1 MYRLYLVALCF
12 IILLSLLSLTHK
24 KFLPADDTASIDSR
38 EVIGCAPPSKQID
51 IFKSPGRK
59 MVPLP
64 GWGNHQWKI
73 ETSSD
78 SAQFYFN
85 QGLNLFYSFH
95 MDEAGLSFQEAQL
108 HDDKCAMAY
117 WGETMAAGPFINAPL
132 YNHFNDSASIAAI
145 EKAESLAKN
154 DLEKAIIDA
163 QRIRFTVY
171 KNADTKQVA
180 SSYMQAMKTT
190 YEQNKNN
197 TELAVLYADA
207 LMLIHP
213 RDWYD
218 AKGVE
223 KEGTKEIIEL
233 LEQILTQDPFH
244 PAALHYYIHMVEP
257 STTPQRARDAAD
269 RLMPLLPSV
278 THMVHMP
285 SHIYIRTGDYSKG
298 ILSNEKAIAGYSSY
312 KQILKGWDGNRF
324 LYLYHNA
331 DMQGTNALMMA
342 NYKLAKKS
350 FQQNSDKF
358 DPVDTSLFS
367 TPTISGLS
375 QFVTAQPY
383 LLDVRFGHWEKILN
397 EKKPLSDHSFHKIL
411 WLFGQG
417 MALAATGKINDAAEA
432 LKKMKALSNDSLLYT
447 SRPNRNRAIDAVNI
461 AELLLEGRILMQQ
474 KNWTGTIEKFIAA
487 ITAEDNLRYSEPE
500 DWRIPSRH
508 FLGQTYLLKGDYQLA
523 QKTFEEDLLRHPNN
537 FWALNGLNNAFK
549 KQKNLKASVAL
560 VKQYNQVFANAD
572 IKLYGA
578 VY

>member
-1 MYRLYLVALCF
+1 MFRLYLVASCL
-12 IILLSLLSLTHK
+12 IVLLSLLSLTNK
-24 KFLPADDTASIDSR
+24 KSLYADNTASIYSQ

-51 IFKSPGRK
+51 IFNSPDRK

-64 GWGNHQWKI
+64 GWGNHKWKI

-95 MDEAGLSFQEAQL
+95 MDEAKASFQEAQL

-132 YNHFNDSASIAAI
+132 YGFIDSASNIVAI
-145 EKAESLAKN
+145 EKAGSLAKN
-154 DLEKAIIDA
+154 DLEKAIITA
-163 QRIRFTVY
+163 QHLRFTAN
-171 KNADTKQVA
+171 KKAEE
-180 SSYMQAMKTT
+180 YMQAMKNI
-190 YEQNKNN
+190 YEQNNNN
-197 TELAVLYADA
+197 TELALLYADA
-207 LMLIHP
+207 LMLVHP

-233 LEQILTQDPFH
+233 LEQILTQDPDH

-257 STTPQRARDAAD
+257 STTPQRARFAAD

-278 THMVHMP
+278 AHMVHMP
-285 SHIYIRTGDYSKG
+285 SHIYVRTGDYSKG

-312 KQILKGWDGNRF
+312 KQILKGWQGSRY

-331 DMQGTNALMMA
+331 DMQGTNAMMMG

-350 FQQNSDKF
+350 FQQNSDQF
-358 DPVDTSLFS
+358 DPVDTSFFS
-367 TPTISGLS
+367 IPAMSGFS

-383 LLDVRFGHWEKILN
+383 LLEVRFGNWRKILN
-397 EKKPLSDHSFHKIL
+397 EKKSLSDHSFHKIL

-417 MALAATGKINDAAEA
+417 MALAATGKTNDAAEA
-432 LKKMKALSNDSLLYT
+432 LKKIKALSNDSLLYT
-447 SRPNRNRAIDAVNI
+447 SRPNRNRAIDGVNI
-461 AELLLEGRILMQQ
+461 ASLLLEGRILMQQ
-474 KNWTGTIEKFIAA
+474 KNWSGAIEKFIASV
-487 ITAEDNLRYSEPE
+487 TAEDNLRYSEPE
-500 DWRIPSRH
+500 DWRIPSRQ
-508 FLGQTYLLKGDYQLA
+508 FLGQTYLLKDEYQLA

-537 FWALNGLNNAFK
+537 FWTLNGLNDVFK
-549 KQKNLKASVAL
+549 KQKNIKASMDL
-560 VKQYNQVFANAD
+560 LKQYRKVFANAD

>member
-1 MYRLYLVALCF
+1 MYRLYLLAWCF
-12 IILLSLLSLTHK
+12 IIQLSLLSLTHK
-24 KFLPADDTASIDSR
+24 KFLHADDTASIDSR

-73 ETSSD
+73 GTSND

-95 MDEAGLSFQEAQL
+95 MDEAKASFQEAQL

-117 WGETMAAGPFINAPL
+117 WGETMAAGPFINFRG
-132 YNHFNDSASIAAI
+132 YNPNDSASIVAI
-145 EKAESLAKN
+145 EKAGSLAKN
-154 DLEKAIIDA
+154 DLEKAIISA
-163 QRIRFTVY
+163 QRLRFTTDKKVDM
-171 KNADTKQVA
+171 NQMM
-180 SSYMQAMKTT
+180 SSYMQAMKTI

-197 TELAVLYADA
+197 SGLAVLYADA

-218 AKGVE
+218 PKGVE

-233 LEQILTQDPFH
+233 LERILTQDPNH

-257 STTPQRARDAAD
+257 SATPQRAKDAAD

-278 THMVHMP
+278 AHMVHMP
-285 SHIYIRTGDYSKG
+285 SHIYVRTGDYSKG

-312 KQILKGWDGNRF
+312 KQILKGWEGNRF

-331 DMQGTNALMMA
+331 DMQGTNAMMMG

-350 FQQNSDKF
+350 FQQNIDQF
-358 DPVDTSLFS
+358 DIHDTSSYS
-367 TPTISGLS
+367 TPMFSSYS
-375 QFVTAQPY
+375 QFLTVQSY
-383 LLDVRFGHWEKILN
+383 LTEVRFGNWEKVLN
-397 EKKPLSDHSFHKIL
+397 EKKPISDHAFHKIL

-417 MALAATGKINDAAEA
+417 MALVATDKINDATET
-432 LKKMKALSNDSLLYT
+432 LNKMKVLSNDSLLYAR
-447 SRPNRNRAIDAVNI
+447 RPNRNGAIDAVYI

-474 KNWTGTIEKFIAA
+474 KNWIGAIEKFTAA

-500 DWRIPSRH
+500 DWRIPSRQ
-508 FLGQTYLLKGDYQLA
+508 FLGQSYLLKGDYLLA
-523 QKTFEEDLLRHPNN
+523 QKTFEEDLLKHPNN
-537 FWALNGLNNAFK
+537 FWALNGLNDAFK
-549 KQKNLKASVAL
+549 KQKNLKASAAL
-560 VKQYNQVFANAD
+560 VKQYNQIFANAD

>member
-1 MYRLYLVALCF
+1 MSRLYLIAMCL
-12 IILLSLLSLTHK
+12 ITLLSFLSLTHK
-24 KFLPADDTASIDSR
+24 KNLPVDKTASIYSP
-38 EVIGCAPPSKQID
+38 ETIGCGPPSEQID
-51 IFKSPGRK
+51 IFKSPDRK

-78 SAQFYFN
+78 SSQFYFN

-95 MDEAGLSFQEAQL
+95 MDEAKASFREAQL
-108 HDDKCAMAY
+108 HDDKCAMAF
-117 WGETMAAGPFINAPL
+117 WGETMAAGPFINVPV
-132 YNHFNDSASIAAI
+132 YNNFNDSASIVAI
-145 EKAESLAKN
+145 EKAKSLAKN

-163 QRIRFTVY
+163 QRLRFTAY

-180 SSYMQAMKTT
+180 SSYMQAMKTI

-197 TELAVLYADA
+197 TEIAVLYADA

-218 AKGVE
+218 AKGTE

-233 LEQILTQDPFH
+233 LEQILTQDPDH

-257 STTPQRARDAAD
+257 STTPQRATGAAD

-278 THMVHMP
+278 AHMVHMP
-285 SHIYIRTGDYSKG
+285 SHIYVRTGYYSKG
-298 ILSNEKAIAGYSSY
+298 IQSNQRAIAGYSSY
-312 KQILKGWDGNRF
+312 KQILKGWQGNHY

-331 DMQGTNALMMA
+331 DMQGTNAMMMG
-342 NYKLAKKS
+342 NYKLAKSS
-350 FQQNSDKF
+350 FQQNRDQF
-358 DPVDTSLFS
+358 DPVDTSFFS
-367 TPTISGLS
+367 IPTMSGIS

-383 LLDVRFGHWEKILN
+383 LLDVRFGNWQKILN
-397 EKKPLSDHSFHKIL
+397 EKKPISNHSFHKIL

-417 MALAATGKINDAAEA
+417 MALTATGRTNNATEA
-432 LKKMKALSNDSLLYT
+432 LKQMKALSSDSSLLT

-461 AELLLEGRILMQQ
+461 AALVLEGKILMQQ
-474 KNWTGTIEKFIAA
+474 KNWTGAIKKFTSA

-500 DWRIPSRH
+500 DWRIPSRQ
-508 FLGQTYLLKGDYQLA
+508 FLGQTYLLKGDYRLA
-523 QKTFEEDLLRHPNN
+523 QKTFEEDLLKHPYN
-537 FWALNGLNNAFK
+537 FWALNGLKDVFK
-549 KQKNLKASVAL
+549 KQGNFKASMAL
-560 VKQYNQVFANAD
+560 TKQYKKVFESAD